1 MKLLI
6 FTLAFTVGYN
16 ESNAQKKVTN
26 GSFNNLL
33 KLMLNHD
40 VREIT
45 VPEAIKR
52 NNVVYVDAREK
63 REYEVSHLKNA
74 VFVGYDDFNL
84 SRLSNIP
91 KGKEIIVYCS
101 IGKRSEKIT
110 KELMKAGYGNVS
122 NLYGGI
128 FEWVN
133 TGNGVVD
140 MNDKATDKVHAYG
153 KFWGRWLDKGV
164 KVYN

>member
-1 MKLLI
+1 MKVL
-6 FTLAFTVGYN
+6 FFALALTMVSCGC
-16 ESNAQKKVTN
+16 NAQNKVRN
-26 GSFNNLL
+26 GNFNTVL
-33 KLMLNHD
+33 KFILNHD

-63 REYEVSHLKNA
+63 KEFDVSHLKNA
-74 VFVGYDDFNL
+74 VYVGYDDFSL

-91 KGKEIIVYCS
+91 KGNEIIVYCS

-110 KELMKAGYGNVS
+110 KKLTTAGYSNVS

-133 TGNGVVD
+133 MGNGVVD
-140 MNDKATDKVHAYG
+140 MNNKSTDKVHAYG